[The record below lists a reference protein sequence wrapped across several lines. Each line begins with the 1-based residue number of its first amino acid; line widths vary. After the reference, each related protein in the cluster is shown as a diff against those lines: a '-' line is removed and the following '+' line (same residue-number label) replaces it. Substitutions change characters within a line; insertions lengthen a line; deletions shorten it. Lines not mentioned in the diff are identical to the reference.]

1 MNIIIDTNILRADFL
16 FQSEPYKLFSEFIN
30 RSKSSLVLSKVV
42 FDEACYLYQKEIET
56 KKKNFRKALSDILYF
71 GNDKSGCSITHSIE
85 KINSDY
91 ESCLDDIF
99 LYNWEILDYDKIDI
113 SELVRRA
120 IQRVRPFSNNGEG
133 FRDAMI
139 WLSVINFLKRGKNDK
154 TVFISNDKKA
164 FVNGDNQELHP
175 TLKSDLAINNLE
187 LLFCNSI
194 EEFVNKYTA
203 EIFFFTKDWVTDHLD
218 WNKINEQV
226 RGAVETIHCGYYFAL
241 YERVINKPWDYYY
254 EVKSVEI
261 NKQWLGYHV
270 YKQEDD
276 NYLLE
281 LYFSGLT
288 SIDYFLENDEVQ
300 TISTYFCTETTAVCT
315 KNDIEKYSGN
325 YYEEES
331 ALGLP
336 TPDF

>member
-1 MNIIIDTNILRADFL
+1 MNIIIDTNILRKDFL
-16 FQSEPYKLFSEFIN
+16 FQSEHYKLFCEFIK
-30 RSKSSLVLSKVV
+30 RSKSNLFLSKVV
-42 FDEACYLYQKEIET
+42 FDEACYLYKKEIEI
-56 KKKNFRKALSDILYF
+56 KKKNFQKVLTDIFYF
-71 GNDKSGCSITHSIE
+71 GNDNSGCSITHFME
-85 KINSDY
+85 KINPDY
-91 ESCLDDIF
+91 ERKLYDIF
-99 LYNWEILDYDKIDI
+99 LYHWEILGYEEVDI

-120 IQRVRPFSNNGEG
+120 IQRIRPFSNNGEG

-139 WLSVINFLKRGKNDK
+139 WLSIINFLKKEKNNK

-175 TLKSDLAINNLE
+175 TLKNDLAINNLE

-203 EIFFFTKDWVTDHLD
+203 EIFFFTKGWVIDHID

-226 RGAVETIHCGYYFAL
+226 RGAVETIHCGYYFTL

-254 EVKSVEI
+254 EVKNVEI
-261 NKQWLGYHV
+261 NKEWLDYHV
-270 YKQEDD
+270 YRQEDD
-276 NYLLE
+276 MYLLK
-281 LYFSGLT
+281 LHFSGLT
-288 SIDYFLENDEVQ
+288 SIGYFLENDEVQ
-300 TISTYFCTETTAVCT
+300 TVSTNFYTETTAVCT
-315 KNDIEKYSGN
+315 KNDIVKYSGN

-331 ALGLP
+331 AIALP